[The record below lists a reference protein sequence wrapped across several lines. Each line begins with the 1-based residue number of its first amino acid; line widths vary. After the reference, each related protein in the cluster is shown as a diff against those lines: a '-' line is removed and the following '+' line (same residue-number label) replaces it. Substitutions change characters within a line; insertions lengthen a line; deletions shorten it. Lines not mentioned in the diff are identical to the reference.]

1 MLNFTLPPNFMFYVV
16 LFLVLFVSIFAGA
29 ICYEQWQVMNKKQKE
44 IYQMNA
50 LFYSVT
56 MSIVSLPFA
65 ETLMNKLGVIKFI
78 PIVFLLGASSHIYMP
93 YVFNGK
99 LLKFVL
105 TVFVDAKESVIDSA
119 KKTFSEK
126 EKSESDTEDDK
137 DQEDSKKE

>member
-1 MLNFTLPPNFMFYVV
+1 
-16 LFLVLFVSIFAGA
+16 
-29 ICYEQWQVMNKKQKE
+29 
-44 IYQMNA
+44 
-50 LFYSVT
+50 
-56 MSIVSLPFA
+56 
-65 ETLMNKLGVIKFI
+65 MNKLGVIKFI

-93 YVFNGK
+93 YVFNEK